1 VVLAVPAAAQ
11 DFAWNGTVPAGQVIE
26 IKGINGD
33 IRAVAASGGQVRVTA
48 VKDADDDDP
57 EEVRIEVV
65 EHAGGVT
72 ICAVYPARRGRE
84 PNECRPGRAGRNS
97 SHDNDVEVEFRVEVP
112 RGVRLAARTVNGDVE
127 AASIAADVDARTV
140 NGDVRVSTDGIAR
153 AGTVNGSLDIA
164 MGRSDWSDDLEFST
178 VNGGITVRIA
188 GELNAEVSAST
199 VNGDIETAFP
209 LTVQGRWGPRRMRG
223 TVGTGG
229 RELSLSTVN
238 GSIALERR

>member
-1 VVLAVPAAAQ
+1 MSVRVWNRGSGVGSRGAHRESEGSTLDLRPAIIAAAAAMVLAAPVAAQ

-33 IRAVAASGGQVRVTA
+33 IQAVAASGGQVRVTA
-48 VKDADDDDP
+48 VKEADDDDP

-84 PNECRPGRAGRNS
+84 PNECRPGSGGRNS
-97 SHDNDVEVEFRVEVP
+97 SHDNDVEVDFRVEVP
-112 RGVRLAARTVNGDVE
+112 RGVRLVARTVNGDVE

-140 NGDVRVSTDGIAR
+140 NGDVRVSTDGVAR
-153 AGTVNGSLDIA
+153 AGTVNGSLDVA
-164 MGRSDWSDDLEFST
+164 MGRSDWSDELEFRT

-188 GELNAEVSAST
+188 GS
-199 VNGDIETAFP
+199 
-209 LTVQGRWGPRRMRG
+209 
-223 TVGTGG
+223 
-229 RELSLSTVN
+229 
-238 GSIALERR
+238 